1 MNEEKKTETL
11 HLLNRI
17 AHLLSDID
25 KYVEQY
31 DGLDTS
37 METPDIG
44 NNCLAKVDGKFNRAK
59 ILSNS
64 CENGIFYAKVFCCDL
79 GEIVNCEIENIMSIP
94 DWLVNAL
101 PFQAIWC
108 RLYGV
113 ESNES
118 TDGGWPTKTS
128 LKIYDD
134 IIDPIRNLTA
144 KMISVHSSDPMIG
157 ASPFEMQKINVLLMS
172 DESSVNRIIVDKGWA
187 AFKGDAER
195 IIDASSKSPKKS
207 SEIDSDDAEDEECED
222 EEWAKAGIV
231 RQLPVRQPVQTDIDI
246 QAMIDGTMD
255 FEFDFDEINEFLGEL
270 GQKLLEVPRAIEAEL
285 RNSDSVEK
293 KEMQKMLRPDSTSDS
308 DNCED
313 VSFKQQT
320 INTLQSKYRVPYVT
334 WQQSD
339 ELIVLRIQADD
350 NVAYNLDVTSNR
362 LVFKYV

>member
-1 MNEEKKTETL
+1 M

-17 AHLLSDID
+17 SHLLSDID

-44 NNCLAKVDGKFNRAK
+44 SYCLAKIDGKFNRAK

-64 CENGIFYAKVFCCDL
+64 CENGIFCAKVFCCDL
-79 GEIVNCEIENIMSIP
+79 GEMVNCEIENIMSIP

-113 ESNES
+113 ESTETTN
-118 TDGGWPTKTS
+118 GGWPTETS

-134 IIDPIRNLTA
+134 IIDPILNLKG
-144 KMISVHSSDPMIG
+144 KMISVHASEPMVA
-157 ASPFEMQKINVLLMS
+157 ASPFEMQKINVVLMS

-187 AFKGDAER
+187 AFEGDAER
-195 IIDASSKSPKKS
+195 IIDASCKPVGKNN
-207 SEIDSDDAEDEECED
+207 EVDSDDAEEEDCED
-222 EEWAKAGIV
+222 EEWAAAGIV
-231 RQLPVRQPVQTDIDI
+231 RQPPVRQTVQSDIDI

-255 FEFDFDEINEFLGEL
+255 FEFDFNEINEFLGEM
-270 GQKLLEVPRAIEAEL
+270 GQKLLEVPKAIEAEL
-285 RNSDSVEK
+285 KNLDSLEK
-293 KEMQKMLRPDSTSDS
+293 KEEQKIFRPDSTSDS
-308 DNCED
+308 DNCEE

-350 NVAYNLDVTSNR
+350 NVAYNLDITNNR
-362 LVFKYV
+362 LIFK